1 MSKTVAC
8 AISGGDWRRR
18 RNLEAVFDAVIT
30 DPPYGVRAGGK
41 KSVSKPHIHIGN
53 LDSHYPQTDPYP
65 LGECLRDLLDAAAQ
79 SLRIGGRLV
88 CVSAH
93 RCAEPRL

>member
-1 MSKTVAC
+1 M
-8 AISGGDWRRR
+8 
-18 RNLEAVFDAVIT
+18 IT

-65 LGECLRDLLDAAAQ
+65 LGECLRDLLDAAAK
-79 SLRIGGRLV
+79 SLRLGGRLV
-88 CVSAH
+88 
-93 RCAEPRL
+93 RCRARSVADQ